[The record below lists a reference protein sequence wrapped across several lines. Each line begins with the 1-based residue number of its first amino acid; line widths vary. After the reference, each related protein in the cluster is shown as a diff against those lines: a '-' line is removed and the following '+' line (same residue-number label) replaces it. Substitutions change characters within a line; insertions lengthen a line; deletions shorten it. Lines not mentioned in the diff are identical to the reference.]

1 MEDTETTKK
10 TKLFGLNSYEARIW
24 TSLLSKGTSTA
35 GELSDIA
42 NVPRSRSYDVL
53 ESLEKK
59 GFVVL
64 KPGKPIRYLTIPP
77 KEVLERVKQKI
88 SKDTEKHI
96 LEMKGEGFNDLINT
110 FQKLYDQNSNSPENM
125 VVILKGRKNINKHL
139 DFLFKGTKKEILF
152 SIERE
157 TDKQP
162 ETSNK
167 TGISTKSPNVGARVC
182 VIDGENSIIFPTRK
196 TQIHPDY
203 DLGIWIMDNQ
213 ISKFLKQLLT
223 SA

>member
-10 TKLFGLNSYEARIW
+10 TKLFGLNTYEARIW
-24 TSLLSKGTSTA
+24 AAILSKGISAA
-35 GELSDIA
+35 GELSDMA

-59 GFVVL
+59 GFVIL
-64 KPGKPIRYLTIPP
+64 KPGKPIKYIPIPP

-88 SKDTEKHI
+88 GRDTEKRI

-110 FQKLYDQNSNSPENM
+110 FQKLYDRSSNSPENM
-125 VVILKGRKNINKHL
+125 VAVLKSRNNINKHL
-139 DFLFKGTKKEILF
+139 DFLFRGTKKEILF
-152 SIERE
+152 STEDK

-162 ETSNK
+162 ENSNK
-167 TGISTKSPNVGARVC
+167 TGICIKNPNIGARVC
-182 VIDGENSIIFPTRK
+182 VIDGETSIIFPMRK

-203 DLGIWIMDNQ
+203 ELGIWIIDVQ
-213 ISKFLKQLLT
+213 TSKFLKQLLT

>member
-10 TKLFGLNSYEARIW
+10 TKLFGLNTYEARIW

-35 GELSDIA
+35 GELSDMA

-59 GFVVL
+59 GFVVS
-64 KPGKPIRYLTIPP
+64 KPGKPIRYISIPP
-77 KEVLERVKQKI
+77 KDVLERIKQKI
-88 SKDTEKHI
+88 ENDTEKRI
-96 LEMKGEGFNDLINT
+96 LEMNGDNFNDLIST
-110 FQKLYDQNSNSPENM
+110 FQKLYDQNSNPLENL

-139 DFLFKGTKKEILF
+139 DFLFKDAKKEILF

-162 ETSNK
+162 ETPHK
-167 TGISTKSPNVGARVC
+167 AGISTKSPNVGARVC

-196 TQIHPDY
+196 TEIHPDY
-203 DLGIWIMDNQ
+203 DLGIWIIDNQ
-213 ISKFLKQLLT
+213 TSKFLKQILT